1 MVNSTEDFEAA
12 YCQIRA
18 LYKHFG
24 MTAGNL
30 TRIGFRN
37 KWNFVLAEGDQAG
50 LAFNFTADHAVYGA
64 VTDMDQFARLQQYIG
79 RNLTD
84 LTEALLSE
92 KGIQMRSLCL
102 AALNAL
108 SQPLLEKN
116 RLEARGLTLEEAESF
131 DFINYDD
138 VVTIVGYGGM
148 YSSIYDKCKE
158 LHITDMRPK
167 TALQTLTVDKEVRF
181 GPPKITFHDADENE
195 DVISKSDVVFM
206 TGCTLVNGTFR
217 ELIQYAK
224 KARIIGMYG
233 PSAAIIPE
241 YLAAQG
247 INWISSSQVLG
258 RYIREPQF
266 EYAMD
271 LNASNKSMMRPY
283 HIRYN
288 GSERY

>member
-1 MVNSTEDFEAA
+1 MVKSTLDFEAA
-12 YCQIRA
+12 FDQIRTIYTQ
-18 LYKHFG
+18 LG
-24 MTAGNL
+24 MTAGDL

-37 KWNFVLAEGDQAG
+37 KWNYVLAENDQAG

-64 VTDMDQFARLQQYIG
+64 VTDMEQFTRLQKYIG

-84 LTEALLSE
+84 FTEALLRE

-108 SQPLLEKN
+108 SQPLLEK
-116 RLEARGLTLEEAESF
+116 RSLSERGITAEDSESF
-131 DFINYDD
+131 DFISVDD
-138 VVTIVGYGGM
+138 IVTIVGYGGI
-148 YSSIYDKCKE
+148 YSSIYNKCKE

-167 TALQTLTVDKEVRF
+167 TALQTLTIDKEIRY
-181 GPPKITFHDADENE
+181 GPPKITFHGADENE
-195 DVISKSDVVFM
+195 AVISKSDVLIM

-241 YLAAQG
+241 YLTAQG
-247 INWISSSQVLG
+247 INWISSSRVMG
-258 RYIREPQF
+258 RYMREPQF

-271 LNASNKSMMRPY
+271 LNASNKSMMQSY
-283 HIRYN
+283 HILSRP
-288 GSERY
+288 